1 MKYKWRQWKQLEKEI
16 SERNPKMLDLSS
28 EAARKSWHLSPSPGD
43 PCYLAAASPGEEEL
57 GTALPGAPPPPLQEE
72 EPSPT
77 DPNYVKIDEFAVSEV
92 TAAAGDDGRGR
103 RIGVGRRQISLRQ
116 IPHRQIPLRQIPIR
130 QIPLT
135 KIQTPINVT
144 PANLTLTNP
153 TLPFHPTRKILAW
166 KNSLHQIQARQI
178 SLWQIPI
185 QQITASLIQP
195 QQIPSNPTH
204 QILVCQ
210 IPADT
215 DTDKPLH
222 RK

>member
-153 TLPFHPTRKILAW
+153 TLPFSGQQNP
-166 KNSLHQIQARQI
+166 SLEKF
-178 SLWQIPI
+178 
-185 QQITASLIQP
+185 
-195 QQIPSNPTH
+195 IPSNSSQANLTLANPNPANHSQLNPT
-204 QILVCQ
+204 
-210 IPADT
+210 PANPI
-215 DTDKPLH
+215 KSHSSNLSLPNPSRH
-222 RK
+222 RH